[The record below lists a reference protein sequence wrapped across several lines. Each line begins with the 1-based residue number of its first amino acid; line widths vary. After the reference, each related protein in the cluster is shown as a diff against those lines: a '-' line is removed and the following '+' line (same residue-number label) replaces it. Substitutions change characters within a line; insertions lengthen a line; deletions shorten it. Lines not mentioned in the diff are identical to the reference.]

1 MTRGLKSYLYLDFI
15 RITLPEKKNREGKTL
30 CRVRFIKAGAFAM
43 AVRIAVAEVV
53 AVDLDGPAAV
63 FTVALPPSLVTCKPG
78 IFDWSDNLQIPEGL
92 SC

>member
-1 MTRGLKSYLYLDFI
+1 MSCHRHVDRRVVYILTSYE
-15 RITLPEKKNREGKTL
+15 LPSLRKNREGKTL

-63 FTVALPPSLVTCKPG
+63 FAVALPPSF
-78 IFDWSDNLQIPEGL
+78 IA
-92 SC
+92 